1 MDFQFNSYSTVLMMS
16 GVAAFMVALIL
27 FQRQRSAIFWFALM
41 MSASAIWAI
50 AYSFELASD
59 TLAQMLLFINIEYVG
74 IGLLPALWIMF
85 VIHFIEKRAWLT
97 PITLCLI
104 FIFPV
109 VTMLMVWTNE
119 NHHLHYISA
128 SLDESGPFPLLAIQP
143 GVWYRVH
150 TIYFY
155 VLLAF
160 GVLLLGRYLRQSSDI
175 YRKQTL
181 IVLAGALIPWGTN
194 FVYLLGLRPHQHIDL
209 TPYAFILTSII
220 IAFGLLR
227 YRLFDIV
234 PFAREKLIEKLHEG
248 MVVLDEQ
255 GRIIDLNAP
264 VEKFL
269 SRYTTKLI
277 GKKLSEVVADQPA
290 IQHLLLKKWQ
300 GREELVLTT
309 ENGERVYEISGT
321 PLYSDE
327 KRFVGTLLIMWDITS
342 RKRTTSQLQE
352 LNQIRN
358 RMFSIIAHD
367 LKGPMNG
374 LLGILQLAQSG
385 VVSEAEIKGILPLLL
400 KNVDNTKALLDN
412 LLHWSKSQLEGEKI
426 TPEMI
431 DLKMLT
437 GNNITLFEKRMSEK
451 GIELIDNIP
460 QTTMVYADRDMLDLV
475 LRNLIGNA
483 IKFCDVDDTITIT
496 ARPERDMIYVEVM
509 DTGRGM
515 SETMMKDVFGLSVT
529 STSGTRNEKG
539 TGLGLKLCK
548 DFVEKNGGEIGV
560 KSVAGKGSTFW
571 FTVKKSG

>member
-1 MDFQFNSYSTVLMMS
+1 MMS
-16 GVAAFMVALIL
+16 GVAALMVALIL
-27 FQRQRSAIFWFALM
+27 FQRQRASIFWFALM
-41 MSASAIWAI
+41 MAASAVWAI
-50 AYSFELASD
+50 AYSFELASS
-59 TLAQMLLFINIEYVG
+59 TLETMLDLINIEYIG

-85 VIHFIEKRAWLT
+85 VINFIEKRVWLT
-97 PITLCLI
+97 PFVLFLI
-104 FIFPV
+104 FIFPL
-109 VTMLMVWTNE
+109 VTLIMVWTNDH
-119 NHHLHYISA
+119 HHLHYISA
-128 SLDESGPFPLLAIQP
+128 TVDNSGPFPLLAIKP

-160 GVLLLGRYLRQSSDI
+160 GVMLLGRYLRQSSDI

-181 IVLAGALIPWGTN
+181 IVLAGAFIPWGTN
-194 FVYLLGLRPHQHIDL
+194 FVYLLGLRPHEHIDL
-209 TPYAFILTSII
+209 TPYAFIITSII

-248 MVVLDEQ
+248 MLVLDEH

-269 SRYTTKLI
+269 VKYSPKLI
-277 GKKLSEVVADQPA
+277 GEKLSEILAGQKA
-290 IQHLLLKKWQ
+290 IQHLLLKQWQ
-300 GREELVLTT
+300 GREEITLAT
-309 ENGERVYEISGT
+309 ENGERIYEISGT
-321 PLYSDE
+321 PLYNDE

-358 RMFSIIAHD
+358 RMFTIIAHD

-385 VVSEAEIKGILPLLL
+385 VVSEAEIKEILPLLL

-412 LLHWSKSQLEGEKI
+412 LLQWSKSQLEGEKVN
-426 TPEMI
+426 PERFDI
-431 DLKMLT
+431 KEVNN
-437 GNNITLFEKRMSEK
+437 NNIRLFEKRLSEK

-460 QTTMVYADRDMLDLV
+460 AGTIVYADRDMIDLV
-475 LRNLIGNA
+475 LRNLVGNA
-483 IKFCDVDDTITIT
+483 IKFSDVDDTITLSASTTGKMVTI
-496 ARPERDMIYVEVM
+496 EVE

-515 SETMMKDVFGLSVT
+515 SEQVMKDVFGLAVT

-548 DFVEKNGGEIGV
+548 DFIEKNGGEIGV
-560 KSVAGKGSTFW
+560 TSIPGKGSRFS
-571 FTVKKSG
+571 FTLPG

>member
-1 MDFQFNSYSTVLMMS
+1 MMS

-27 FQRQRSAIFWFALM
+27 FQRQRTSIFWFALM
-41 MSASAIWAI
+41 MSSSAIWAI

-59 TLAQMLLFINIEYVG
+59 TLRQMLFLINIEYIG

-85 VIHFIEKRAWLT
+85 VITFIEKRAWLT
-97 PITLCLI
+97 PVSVFLI
-104 FIFPV
+104 FIFPA
-109 VTMLMVWTNE
+109 VTMAMVWTNE
-119 NHHLHYISA
+119 YHHFHYISA
-128 SLDESGPFPLLAIQP
+128 SLDSSGPFPLLAIQP
-143 GVWYRVH
+143 GLWYRIH

-160 GVLLLGRYLRQSSDI
+160 GMLLLGRYLRQSSDI
-175 YRKQTL
+175 YRKQTI
-181 IVLAGALIPWGTN
+181 IVLAGALVPWGTN

-209 TPYAFILTSII
+209 TPYAFILTSLI

-248 MVVLDEQ
+248 MLVLDEHA
-255 GRIIDLNAP
+255 RIIDLNAP

-269 SRYTTKLI
+269 SKYSAKLI
-277 GKKLSEVVADQPA
+277 GRKLSDVLAGHVA
-290 IQHLLLKKWQ
+290 IQHLLLKQWQ
-300 GREELVLTT
+300 GREEIALATD
-309 ENGERVYEISGT
+309 NGERVYEISGT
-321 PLYSDE
+321 PLYNEE

-385 VVSEAEIKGILPLLL
+385 MISEEEIKGILPLLL

-426 TPEMI
+426 NPEQV
-431 DLKMLT
+431 DLKELNM
-437 GNNITLFEKRMSEK
+437 NNIRLFEKKLSEK
-451 GIELIDNIP
+451 GIEVIDNIP
-460 QTTMVYADRDMLDLV
+460 EGLTIYADRDMIDLV

-483 IKFCDVDDTITIT
+483 IKFCDIDDTITIS
-496 ARPERDMIYVEVM
+496 ARKEGEMVLVEVA

-515 SETMMKDVFGLSVT
+515 SEKVMKDVFGLSVT
-529 STSGTRNEKG
+529 STTGTRNEKG

-548 DFVEKNGGEIGV
+548 DFVAKNGGEI
-560 KSVAGKGSTFW
+560 SVTSVPGKGSTFS
-571 FTVKKSG
+571 FTMKARGA